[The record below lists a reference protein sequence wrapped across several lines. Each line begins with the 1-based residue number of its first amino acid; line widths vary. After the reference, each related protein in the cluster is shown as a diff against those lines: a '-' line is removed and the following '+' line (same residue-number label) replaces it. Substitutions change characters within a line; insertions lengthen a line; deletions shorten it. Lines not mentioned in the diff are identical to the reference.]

1 MEVLGNVS
9 LWIHIAAGIITL
21 IAGPIALFYNQNNE
35 KHKLVG
41 KIFFYAMVIVVIT
54 SVTGFIKRPTVVFF
68 QFLLG
73 ISFLV
78 SYHIVRGIRG
88 IRFMKGNLAPSTFD
102 RNWGWMAIISGTV
115 MMGAAIF
122 YYIKGANIAFVI
134 LFGVFG
140 FASMLDGRF
149 FLRLL
154 KVPNLDKRFWF
165 QLHLNSMFAAFIAST
180 TAFAVNAADFAPW
193 YIQWFGPT
201 IIMIPLQVYLM
212 RKRKLSKKD
221 LGSPFDGKEVVIA

>member
-21 IAGPIALFYNQNNE
+21 IAGPIALFYNKNNE

-78 SYHIVRGIRG
+78 SYHIIRGIRG
-88 IRFMKGNLAPSTFD
+88 IRFMKGNLTPSSFD
-102 RNWGWMAIISGTV
+102 RNWAWMALTQSPPQGSSLTLNRWQMTSQHRNKNTRLSGEV
-115 MMGAAIF
+115 QPVAAI
-122 YYIKGANIAFVI
+122 
-134 LFGVFG
+134 
-140 FASMLDGRF
+140 
-149 FLRLL
+149 LRQIDLMCSS
-154 KVPNLDKRFWF
+154 VPKRCVGGW
-165 QLHLNSMFAAFIAST
+165 HH
-180 TAFAVNAADFAPW
+180 
-193 YIQWFGPT
+193 
-201 IIMIPLQVYLM
+201 PL
-212 RKRKLSKKD
+212 S
-221 LGSPFDGKEVVIA
+221 